1 MTAIL
6 WPTGSYPG
14 RSRLE
19 GAGRLINAYAEP
31 LGEGAEGEAV
41 IRRSAGLVT
50 FAENA
55 VTGYRGAILAGN
67 LVYAAHDGKLIK
79 IDDEGEVT
87 ALGDLE
93 GTLPVSFA
101 RNNKTPTFDTVVVT
115 EQGAFVID
123 SSTGA
128 ESLDDSDLP
137 QPTDVC
143 FGDGYFFFAIAD
155 GRCYASGLNATTINS
170 LDVTQA
176 EAKPDTLLRCVF
188 WSGYLHL
195 FGGDSIEI
203 YDNTGN
209 ATGFPFTRTAVVDGP
224 GLGAKWAITGH
235 EDGFAKALIYIG
247 ADNAVHVLKGSLA
260 VKISYPD
267 IDRDIA
273 AVADKST
280 IRALSYI
287 AGGQAFVAFSCPEWT
302 WEYNLSTQRWNERK
316 SYLGQRWRAE
326 GNSLFAFGKWLVGD
340 TLTGNILEVSGT
352 AQKEVDDLLPF
363 EVESAQGKTFP
374 FRAAFPRADF
384 QMVKG
389 VGEAAG
395 EDPIERDPT
404 VEISWSDDGGSV
416 WSNPVQRKLGRQGKR
431 NTQITV
437 ARCGRAGHEGRRWKV
452 RVTDPVDV
460 SLLGADMVVQQ
471 RAR

>member
-1 MTAIL
+1 MVAIAF
-6 WPTGSYPG
+6 PTGSYPG

-31 LGEGAEGEAV
+31 LGEGAEEAAA
-41 IRRSAGLVT
+41 IRRSAGLVN
-50 FAENA
+50 FATNA
-55 VTGYRGAILAGN
+55 VTGYRGAMLAGG
-67 LVYAAHDGKLIK
+67 VIYAAHAETLIK
-79 IDDEGEVT
+79 ISSTGVVT
-87 ALGDLE
+87 SLGDLD

-115 EQGAFVID
+115 EQGAFTVD
-123 SSTGA
+123 ASTGA
-128 ESLDDSDLP
+128 ASLVDGDLP

-143 FGDGYFFFAIAD
+143 FGDGYFFFPIAD
-155 GRCYASGLNATTINS
+155 GRCFASGLNATTINA

-176 EAKPDTLLRCVF
+176 EAKPDILMRSVF

-195 FGGDSIEI
+195 FGNDSIEI

-224 GLGAKWAITGH
+224 GLGAKWGITGY

-247 ADNAVHVLKGSLA
+247 SDNAIHVLKGSLA

-273 AVADKST
+273 AVSDKST
-280 IRALSYI
+280 IRACSYI
-287 AGGQAFVAFSCPEWT
+287 ASGQAFVAFSCDDWT
-302 WEYNLSTQRWNERK
+302 WEYNLTTQRWNERK
-316 SYLGQRWRAE
+316 SYLIERWRAE
-326 GNSLFAFGKWLVGD
+326 GNSVFAFGKWLVGD
-340 TLTGNILEVSGT
+340 SLTGNILEISDT
-352 AQKEVDDLLPF
+352 TFKEVDDLLPF
-363 EVESAQGKTFP
+363 HVESAQGKTFP
-374 FRAAFPRADF
+374 YRAAFPRADF
-384 QMVKG
+384 QFVKG
-389 VGEAAG
+389 VGIAAG
-395 EDPIERDPT
+395 EDPIERDPQ

-416 WSNPVQRKLGRQGKR
+416 WSEPIQRKLGRQGKR

-437 ARCGRAGHEGRRWKV
+437 ARCGRSGHEGRRWKTV
-452 RVTDPVDV
+452 VTDPVNV

>member
-6 WPTGSYPG
+6 LPTGSYPG

-31 LGEGAEGEAV
+31 LGEGAEGAGA
-41 IRRSAGLVT
+41 IRRSAGLVN
-50 FAENA
+50 FATNA
-55 VTGYRGAILAGN
+55 VTGYRGAMLAGN
-67 LVYAAHDGKLIK
+67 VLYAAHEGELIK
-79 IDDEGEVT
+79 VSSTGVVT
-87 ALGDLE
+87 ALSDLD

-115 EQGAFVID
+115 EQGAFTVNAT
-123 SSTGA
+123 TGA
-128 ESLDDSDLP
+128 TSLVDGDLP

-155 GRCYASGLNATTINS
+155 GRCFASGLNATTINA

-176 EAKPDTLLRCVF
+176 EAKPDTLMRCVF

-195 FGGDSIEI
+195 FGNDSIEI

-209 ATGFPFTRTAVVDGP
+209 ATGFPFTRNAVVDGP

-273 AVADKST
+273 AVSDKST
-280 IRALSYI
+280 IRAHSYI
-287 AGGQAFVAFSCPEWT
+287 AAGQAFVAFTCADWT
-302 WEYNLSTQRWNERK
+302 WEYNLTTQRWNERK
-316 SYLGQRWRAE
+316 SYLIERWRAE
-326 GNSLFAFGKWLVGD
+326 GNSVFAFGKWLVGD
-340 TLTGNILEVSGT
+340 SLSGNILEISAD
-352 AQKEVDDLLPF
+352 AQKEVDQLLPF

-374 FRAAFPRADF
+374 YRASFPRVDF
-384 QMVKG
+384 QFVKG

-416 WSNPVQRKLGRQGKR
+416 WSKPVQRKLGRQGKR

-460 SLLGADMVVQQ
+460 SLLGADMVVRQ

>member
-1 MTAIL
+1 MTAIA

-31 LGEGAEGEAV
+31 LGEGAEATAV
-41 IRRSAGLVT
+41 IRRSAGLVS
-50 FAENA
+50 FATNA
-55 VTGYRGAILAGN
+55 VTGYRGMMLAGTV
-67 LVYAAHDGKLIK
+67 VYAAHAGELIK
-79 IDDEGEVT
+79 ISSAGAVT
-87 ALGDLE
+87 ALSDLD

-115 EQGAFVID
+115 EQGAFTVHAT
-123 SSTGA
+123 TGA
-128 ESLDDSDLP
+128 ASLVDGDLP

-143 FGDGYFFFAIAD
+143 FLDGYFFFAIAD
-155 GRCYASGLNATTINS
+155 GRCFASGLNATTINS

-176 EAKPDTLLRCVF
+176 EAKPDSLMRAVA

-195 FGGDSIEI
+195 FGSDSIEI

-273 AVADKST
+273 AVSDKST
-280 IRALSYI
+280 IRAYSYI
-287 AGGQAFVAFSCPEWT
+287 AGGQAFVGFSCADWT

-316 SYLGQRWRAE
+316 SYLIERWRAE
-326 GNSLFAFGKWLVGD
+326 GNSVFAFGKWLIGD
-340 TLTGNILEVSGT
+340 TLTGNILEISHD
-352 AQKEVDDLLPF
+352 AQKEVDDLMPW

-374 FRAAFPRADF
+374 FRSAFPRADF
-384 QMVKG
+384 QFVKG
-389 VGEAAG
+389 VGEASG

-416 WSNPVQRKLGRQGKR
+416 YSEPVMRKLGRQAKR

-437 ARCGRAGHEGRRWKV
+437 NRCGRAGHEGRRWKV
-452 RVTDPVDV
+452 KVSDPVEV
-460 SLLGADMVVQQ
+460 ALLGADMVVTQ